1 MNSEKLNKPLKI
13 TYIRF
18 TGEFN
23 YENKDLIYNKIN
35 ILNKK
40 IEESSDIEEEL
51 INSDLLN
58 IYSELYK
65 SSLGFQLYCYIFIGD
80 VSDEI
85 KDILLKTQQD
95 KLFSKNPDDIEKLN
109 NYFGYNLEEELNI
122 NWAKYSNVEFI
133 YSSILEDDS
142 INSLKFT
149 IFSRLSTEIPDKN
162 DLLIPDNIF
171 LTTYLEDEY
180 MKLEKTSEELK
191 VTPNMK
197 IIQNMF
203 YRIYKKPNKVFNKS
217 ISEELLSLGINNKI
231 VTELLDKYSEK
242 ELNYENFVNNK
253 IINLYITKLLK
264 NPILTHFYE
273 YSISKRELYLDNLI
287 YQYFNLMYDGY
298 NILLNNEERINPVN
312 SQKVNTLI
320 SSVGKM
326 LNKELYFYNFS
337 NIHEIIIKN
346 KLLFNLTKQEDINKY
361 FNGFITKYFP
371 NINHDNYQSKLGI
384 KITDDKKFFDNL
396 LDKKDKI
403 YSLITSK
410 QDYNNIPEIKISRS
424 NNIYSKIEHNLNLP
438 KQLNLLEIFNEI
450 ELNNEIPFVKFKDQ
464 NTKEIIYK
472 IYKDITKKSN
482 NNYLPDI
489 SKDTLSDWIKNVT
502 YELSDDNT
510 LGIKG
515 NPKYLEYKI
524 KLDEIKISD
533 KLNEGKIYKINY
545 LNDSTITIDILDL
558 STNFII
564 KNVNLKFIINDSNL
578 KVGNS
583 IQFYK
588 FDKIYSNLEITK
600 HGRLILSIYWKEYHN
615 ISWEL
620 INNLLIEKINYFV
633 DKIKNLNFIRN
644 HNRLVLNCN
653 NSLIFLNE
661 KFFNSKYIDTKNLIN
676 LELPKEVVLNY
687 DRIKKLAEYFYNYIS
702 LESDIFHPD
711 EIIEYYSNGEWSNSQ
726 SSFIYKIVN
735 FSDKDKANYD
745 ISKID
750 DSKGINVE
758 FIKDVKSRFI
768 RRKGDTSNRKSINFI
783 YRRVEDFNDMPP
795 IKKRIHKLY
804 KQNFSKKDIL
814 DKILE
819 NFMISSEIANKMID
833 EEVDSIKNDN
843 NDISEIGLGIKI
855 YYLDKIQ
862 LNDRINNYKI
872 YIDGLLNIDQLK
884 NIKIFLLSFFKTYT
898 LINFP
903 QLYISKS
910 TNFNK
915 LYREFLNELDL
926 DVNRL
931 IESNKILE
939 QNEIVQQ
946 EKDLQD
952 NSRFENFDEYLDLDN
967 SDDDDDE
974 TEEIMEKK
982 KIENLNR
989 LEENLAGIGNKVEEE
1004 LLDSD
1009 SELVEK
1015 GRKRDTNPILSK
1027 LYEKDKQLFIYEAG
1041 EGQRY
1046 ADKCQ
1051 GPRQP
1056 IVISE
1061 EEKQYIDINHPGSYQ
1076 ENKSD
1081 ILCTQD
1087 TPTKLLDK
1095 GTTCSAIKWG
1105 SSPENQNWYICPK
1118 IFDLRENVSLLV
1130 EDLDFLGL
1138 GVNESGTDDIKSK
1151 KEYGEHYGKTFKSK
1165 SPNGRDWRLSEIE
1178 IWNSDKTSY
1187 YNPDI
1192 LEFGPRYKGRK
1203 PNINR
1208 KSKSSNDTLIFETHK
1223 SGVYYVYPGFQTT
1236 PTGSWVPC
1244 CFSKSST
1251 GVEMVYGKG
1260 KITGLSDSEYIQG
1273 SNKNLDASRLGLLKF
1288 PNLDIFFNEI
1298 NTCKTGKLSELQKP
1312 CFLRYGIN
1320 QSYNSF
1326 FSLIAS
1332 YIDHPTIKNQQNR
1345 DKLLL
1350 EFSIGNLNEE
1360 KFKTLNKG
1368 NLEILFRDNLSTHI
1382 SSYQNYLEYILSD
1395 QDKKEEHFMDLLTRP
1410 NPLLAGFQKGL
1421 ILILIEEN
1429 KTDFDLVCPYFMDT
1443 SWYND
1448 SDDIPVAI
1456 ALKRGFTYEPIFYF
1470 SKNKD
1475 HLRTFNK
1482 KNDKIDFIYNL
1493 MQERCNEINEK
1504 YQQINPLANKNKL
1517 EKSYDYETE
1526 ILPQLLKISEPGY
1539 RKLRYITDNYNKVIA
1554 ILLENYLIIPC
1565 NPYSFNYKTENEK
1578 MEKNS
1583 KIILEKTMSYF
1594 NINSNLENILKH
1606 PPYLVYKNLEEFK
1619 KKTKLD
1625 INIIRKIINENE
1637 EVIGLELGS
1646 GHIIP
1651 VMKGSSFVENEF
1663 SYNNLESFKGY
1674 SNIDKKLITYEFY
1687 VDNKYFSERNSLYT
1701 IIKNF
1706 QKMDLMYRDEE
1717 KKIEKIYILEKK
1729 YIGLMLKDGTYIE
1742 IEPSNISEIDENYL
1756 VYEGIKISN
1765 LEKIDTPIYYID
1777 TYEEIIF
1784 KYLNLWQ
1791 LSNYEIKCKPIRNII
1806 KNNKLIGLLL
1816 EQGQLINLD
1825 SKNHFSIIDK
1835 DDNEYLINKIPE
1847 TEFYI
1852 KINDIKPKLYESKYI
1867 DDRIRYIK
1875 KIDYKKK
1882 IYKLLK
1888 LTISSFLQNEDNLYL
1903 KNYLN
1908 NLVLSPEISLR
1919 QKRILLEYVLK
1930 KIFLIHAHDENILE
1944 DDFRKKNINF
1954 EIPCSSEINN
1964 KLNDLCTDKSK
1975 LIDSEELEPI
1985 DIKKVFYDL
1994 WGKLYPLELNILK
2007 NNDLL
2012 TKYLEENDLSIDSDN
2027 EKNIDT
2033 YMNHKYNEIIK
2044 SEKLNIKD
2052 LHKNM
2057 NEIVTVSN
2065 NIILNVNKDR
2075 SLYLS
2080 RYIIYTIVKNVH
2092 EKLNLTLYEIFLKNF
2107 TEELLRNKHKRRLIL
2122 ENISIDENAN
2132 KYKVNDHYE
2141 ILIYA
2146 NDLYAGEISN
2156 LYSTIKKKYYSNINT
2171 FDNSNPF
2178 TINPL
2183 KESDLYI
2190 RELFKCEIG
2199 KIENVMYKISDNYKV
2214 NSNKSYASNKIIL
2227 DSTSYN
2233 FIKDY
2238 LDKLN
2243 CYEKCEVGLNEVL
2256 RYKINEKIKRKLN

>member
-23 YENKDLIYNKIN
+23 YENKDSIYNNIN

-40 IEESSDIEEEL
+40 IEESSDIEEKL
-51 INSDLLN
+51 INSDLSN

-85 KDILLKTQQD
+85 KDILLRTQQD
-95 KLFSKNPDDIEKLN
+95 KLFSRNPDDIEKLN

-122 NWAKYSNVEFI
+122 NWAKYFNVEFI
-133 YSSILEDDS
+133 YSSIIEDDS

-217 ISEELLSLGINNKI
+217 ISDELLSLGINNKI
-231 VTELLDKYSEK
+231 VTEILDKYSEK

-298 NILLNNEERINPVN
+298 NILLNNEERINPVDA
-312 SQKVNTLI
+312 QKVNTLI

-384 KITDDKKFFDNL
+384 KITDDKKFFDTCKNL

-410 QDYNNIPEIKISRS
+410 EDYNNIPEIKISRS

-464 NTKEIIYK
+464 STKEIIYK

-489 SKDTLSDWIKNVT
+489 SKDTLSDWIKSVT

-600 HGRLILSIYWKEYHN
+600 HGRLILSIYWKVYHN

-644 HNRLVLNCN
+644 HDRLVLNCN

-661 KFFNSKYIDTKNLIN
+661 KFFNSKYLDTKNLIN

-711 EIIEYYSNGEWSNSQ
+711 EIIEYYSNSEWSNSQ
-726 SSFIYKIVN
+726 SSFIYKIVD
-735 FSDKDKANYD
+735 FSDKDKSNYD

-750 DSKGINVE
+750 ESKGINVE

-819 NFMISSEIANKMID
+819 NFMISSVIANKMID

-862 LNDRINNYKI
+862 LDDRINNYKI
-872 YIDGLLNIDQLK
+872 YIDGLLNIDQSE

-903 QLYISKS
+903 QLYSSKS
-910 TNFNK
+910 VNFNK
-915 LYREFLNELDL
+915 LYRDFLNEVDL

-939 QNEIVQQ
+939 QNEIVQK

-952 NSRFENFDEYLDLDN
+952 NSRFENFDEYLDLEN

-989 LEENLAGIGNKVEEE
+989 LEENLADIGNKVEEE

-1027 LYEKDKQLFIYEAG
+1027 LYEKDKQLFIFEAG

-1087 TPTKLLDK
+1087 TPTQLLDK

-1130 EDLDFLGL
+1130 ENLDFLGL

-1151 KEYGEHYGKTFKSK
+1151 NEYGEHYGKTFKSK
-1165 SPNGRDWRLSEIE
+1165 SPNSRDWRLSEIE
-1178 IWNSDKTSY
+1178 IWNSDRTSY

-1223 SGVYYVYPGFQTT
+1223 SGVYYTYPGFQTT
-1236 PTGSWVPC
+1236 ATGSWVPC

-1251 GVEMVYGKG
+1251 AVEMVYGRG
-1260 KITGLSDSEYIQG
+1260 KIAGLSDSDYIQG
-1273 SNKNLDASRLGLLKF
+1273 SNKNLDIKRLGLLKF

-1298 NTCKTGKLSELQKP
+1298 NNCKTGKLSELQKP

-1332 YIDHPTIKNQQNR
+1332 YIDHPTIKDQQNR

-1410 NPLLAGFQKGL
+1410 NPSLPGFHKGL

-1456 ALKRGFTYEPIFYF
+1456 ALKKGFTYEPIFYF

-1517 EKSYDYETE
+1517 EKSYDYEIE

-1554 ILLENYLIIPC
+1554 ILLVNYLIIPC

-1583 KIILEKTMSYF
+1583 KIILEKTKSYF

-1625 INIIRKIINENE
+1625 INVRRKIINDYD
-1637 EVIGLELGS
+1637 EVIALELGS

-1674 SNIDKKLITYEFY
+1674 STIDKKLITYEFY
-1687 VDNKYFSERNSLYT
+1687 VDNKYFSERDGLYT
-1701 IIKNF
+1701 IIKKF
-1706 QKMDLMYRDEE
+1706 QKMDSMYRDEE
-1717 KKIEKIYILEKK
+1717 QKIEKIYILEKK

-1742 IEPSNISEIDENYL
+1742 IEPTNISEIDDNHL
-1756 VYEGIKISN
+1756 VYEGVKISN

-1806 KNNKLIGLLL
+1806 KNNRLIGLLL

-1825 SKNHFSIIDK
+1825 PKNNFSIIEKDK

-1852 KINDIKPKLYESKYI
+1852 KISDIKPKLYESKYI

-1888 LTISSFLQNEDNLYL
+1888 STISSFLQNEENLYL

-1919 QKRILLEYVLK
+1919 QKRILLEYVVK
-1930 KIFLIHAHDENILE
+1930 KIFLIHAHHENILE

-1954 EIPCSSEINN
+1954 EIPCSSEIN

-1975 LIDSEELEPI
+1975 LIDSKELEPI

-1994 WGKLYPLELNILK
+1994 LGKLYPLELNILK
-2007 NNDLL
+2007 DNDLL
-2012 TKYLEENDLSIDSDN
+2012 TKYLQENDLSIESEN

-2033 YMNHKYNEIIK
+2033 YMNHK
-2044 SEKLNIKD
+2044 LNIND
-2052 LHKNM
+2052 LHKNI

-2183 KESDLYI
+2183 KDSDFYI
-2190 RELFKCEIG
+2190 RELFKCEID
-2199 KIENVMYKISDNYKV
+2199 KIENVRYKISDNFKV
-2214 NSNKSYASNKIIL
+2214 NNNKSYASNKIIL
-2227 DSTSYN
+2227 DSISYN

-2243 CYEKCEVGLNEVL
+2243 CYEKCEIGFNEVL